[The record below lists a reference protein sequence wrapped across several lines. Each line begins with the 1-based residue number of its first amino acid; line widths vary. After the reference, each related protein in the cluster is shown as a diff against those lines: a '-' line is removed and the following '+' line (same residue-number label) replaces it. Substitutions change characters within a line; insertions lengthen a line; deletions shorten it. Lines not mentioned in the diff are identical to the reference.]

1 MHPPLQYT
9 LEAHAAAAT
18 LYLHGTLL
26 PQGAVSALRACFTLP
41 AAVRRLNVDLRGVH
55 AAHAGASDTLA
66 ILLDEWQTS
75 RRGATRV
82 QLAAPRR
89 RAS

>member
-26 PQGAVSALRACFTLP
+26 PEDAVAALRACFTLP
-41 AAVRRLNVDLRGVH
+41 ADVRRLRADLRGVL
-55 AAHAGASDTLA
+55 AADAGAGDTLA
-66 ILLDEWQTS
+66 ILLDEWTAA
-75 RRGATRV
+75 RRPWARG
-82 QLAAPRR
+82 PG
-89 RAS
+89 S